1 MIISDICGMVRF
13 PFLLLAVLSLV
24 LRATTEDAGT
34 WTGWPF
40 FTFHTADSQPPRL
53 DIGNVS
59 DSVDPGLIFM
69 SVRNSNEDVGT
80 APTIYDNNGDM
91 VWQGPNEK
99 TMNFRQQRLHGQDVI
114 TFWDGETGVLGY
126 GYGSVHILD
135 TSYRELYRITL
146 EDDDLVTPTGAL
158 RESYI
163 DVHEH
168 LITPRNTIIVS
179 AINITQADLTAVPD
193 GGNDMWVIVP
203 LFYEIDIPTN
213 QVLFKWDAQEHMD
226 EIPLS
231 KSKQRFWGGD
241 AQSRPWDGYHMNSVH
256 PMKDGYLVSIRFLWG
271 VYYVSNK
278 DGSVL
283 WALTVSVS
291 PPECSSY

>member
-1 MIISDICGMVRF
+1 MVRF

-24 LRATTEDAGT
+24 LRATNEDADT

-40 FTFHTADSQPPRL
+40 STFHTADSQPPRL
-53 DIGNVS
+53 DIGNVG
-59 DSVDPGLIFM
+59 DNVDPGLIFM

-99 TMNFRQQRLHGQDVI
+99 TMNFRQQRLHGRDVI

-168 LITPRNTIIVS
+168 IITPRNTIIVS

-226 EIPLS
+226 DIPLS

-241 AQSRPWDGYHMNSVH
+241 AQSRAWDGYHMNSVH